1 MSISVVRK
9 TLLTSGI
16 NLKAINNTVNDFSSS
31 ITESNKLA
39 SSIVKRTR
47 EDNKFIRTIISNE
60 ESFFLKRRESVIRK
74 EREGVIEAGKVG
86 GAITY
91 GGKVTTNSTKG
102 FLGRMLDFTA
112 VLLTGWMLKNGKQ
125 IQEGSDELTGNM
137 STLSNTARNYTD
149 SQLESYTTYGESL
162 KTLEQQAKNID
173 LSEEETEIL
182 KNQDSVNDGIS
193 NIFSNLQSSL
203 NELFDDKFTGLDF
216 FNNIE
221 ERVNNQNQD
230 QAKKNQESDKKID
243 TKKEETKKIEKKEE
257 PAKIK
262 TESKDPIVETLEKA
276 NDNKEKAEKIKEKK
290 IKETVKKDVKEDLK
304 EEEEDE
310 IEFDSKIANDKKQ
323 PLVKRFEN
331 GYTPE
336 KEILF
341 KDKRGKQKSKINPEW
356 VEYQEWIN
364 DSGFDMFADGGR
376 PEVGKTSIV
385 GEKGPEL
392 FVADKPGTIVPN
404 DKLNAESFFKKTIT
418 HKGTSKDE
426 IRQRRRDRSKYE
438 KAVEDLKEK
447 QNGVIY
453 HDQDEALKEQY
464 IFGPR
469 NARKNNTSSSKP
481 KEIKPIIDGVESSES
496 IQVQK
501 KPSVSETIKKERSGP
516 VVMLPSSSSAKSQ
529 TPPPPTPSGSESIHI
544 PQSVDS
550 VNIINIIQDLELSYT

>member
-16 NLKAINNTVNDFSSS
+16 SLKTINSTVTDFSSS
-31 ITESNKLA
+31 IVESNKLA
-39 SSIVKRTR
+39 SSMIKRTR
-47 EDNKFIRTIISNE
+47 EDNKFLRKVISDE
-60 ESFFLKRRESVIRK
+60 ESFFVKRRESVIRK

-86 GAITY
+86 GAIRY
-91 GGKVTTNSTKG
+91 GGKVTTDSTKG

-112 VLLTGWMLKNGKQ
+112 VLLTGWLLRNGKQ
-125 IQEGSDELTGNM
+125 INEGGEELNDNI
-137 STLSNTARNYTD
+137 SKLSNSARNYTD
-149 SQLESYTTYGESL
+149 SQLENFTTFGESL
-162 KTLEQQAKNID
+162 KSLEQQTKGLD
-173 LSEEETEIL
+173 LSEEESEVQNKQEKLNDNTF
-182 KNQDSVNDGIS
+182 SV
-193 NIFSNLQSSL
+193 FSNLQSSL
-203 NELFDDKFTGLDF
+203 EQLFDDKFTGLDF

-221 ERVNNQNQD
+221 DRVKNKETTKDQKSDPKIESNN
-230 QAKKNQESDKKID
+230 K
-243 TKKEETKKIEKKEE
+243 ETKQPEKKEE

-276 NDNKEKAEKIKEKK
+276 KDNKEKVEKRKEKK
-290 IKETVKKDVKEDLK
+290 ISETGKRDLK
-304 EEEEDE
+304 EEQKEGDDE
-310 IEFDSKIANDKKQ
+310 IFDSKIASDKTE
-323 PLVKRFEN
+323 PLARRFEN

-336 KEILF
+336 KEIFF

-356 VEYQEWIN
+356 VAYQEWIN

-376 PEVGKTSIV
+376 PVVGKTSIV

-392 FVADKPGTIVPN
+392 FVADKPGTIIPN
-404 DKLNAESFFKKTIT
+404 NKLSTGSFFNKTT
-418 HKGTSKDE
+418 TSGSSKDE

-469 NARKNNTSSSKP
+469 NARKNNTTSIPP

-501 KPSVSETIKKERSGP
+501 KPSVSETIKKERTGP
-516 VVMLPSSSSAKSQ
+516 VIMLPSSSRPQSQSSAPPV
-529 TPPPPTPSGSESIHI
+529 PPPPPLEL
-544 PQSVDS
+544 PQAVDG